1 MNDHHKLFPRRNF
14 MSIHEERKQ
23 IARNKLQ
30 IAVENFKQAEIEAA
44 EILAPITYKWAKN
57 KIYENRKIILN
68 PKSNDKQVEAASDDA
83 SAAAAQLLSIIRKH
97 DDIEELQAMPHP
109 DFTEK
114 KEVDT
119 FINEGGP
126 DT

>member
-1 MNDHHKLFPRRNF
+1 